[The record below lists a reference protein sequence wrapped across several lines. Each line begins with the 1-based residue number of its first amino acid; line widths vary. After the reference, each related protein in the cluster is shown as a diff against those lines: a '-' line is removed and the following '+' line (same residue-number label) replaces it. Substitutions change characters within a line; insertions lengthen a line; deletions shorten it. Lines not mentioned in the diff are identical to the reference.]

1 MKNDSQLKALLELN
15 DEIADHVYVAH
26 ADGILRY
33 GFFLFIF
40 FLVHMPYIL
49 GFGIIFVIVIIYVAI
64 LLKVSA
70 FKTYEESKH
79 LDISLNKSFII
90 SLYLWPQKSL
100 YLYFYVLIAFY

>member
-15 DEIADHVYVAH
+15 DEIDDHVYVAH
-26 ADGILRY
+26 VDGILRY

-40 FLVHMPYIL
+40 LFVHMPYIL
-49 GFGIIFVIVIIYVAI
+49 GLGIIFLIVIIYVAI
-64 LLKVSA
+64 LLKVSV

-79 LDISLNKSFII
+79 LDISPNKSFII

-100 YLYFYVLIAFY
+100 